1 MLYDNYHY
9 LKLFVIIHAW
19 SLLVEAFFKGM
30 HLKFERNLFIYIIH
44 AG

>member
-1 MLYDNYHY
+1 MIYDNYHY

-30 HLKFERNLFIYIIH
+30 HLEFERNLFIYIIH